1 MTEESVPPQE
11 QGEEMSWSFTREIR
25 GDGLDCG
32 KIVQGEEDVR
42 TFIEKHADA
51 LPPAEMMIDRLQK
64 FDPLA

>member
-1 MTEESVPPQE
+1 
-11 QGEEMSWSFTREIR
+11 MSWSFTREIR